1 MIVGYNID
9 TDVIVGKLTEDE
21 IDRTLYERKEDIIDY
36 FIDKELISYKK
47 QIVIKKLFIKQK
59 ISITN

>member
-1 MIVGYNID
+1 MIIGYNID

-21 IDRTLYERKEDIIDY
+21 IDRALYEREEDIIDY

-47 QIVIKKLFIKQK
+47 QIKMNVIQHLR
-59 ISITN
+59 TYRN

>member
-21 IDRTLYERKEDIIDY
+21 IDRALYKREEDIIDY

-47 QIVIKKLFIKQK
+47 QIKMNVIQHLR
-59 ISITN
+59 TYRN

>member
-21 IDRTLYERKEDIIDY
+21 IDRALYERKEDIIDY

-47 QIVIKKLFIKQK
+47 QIKMNVIQHLR
-59 ISITN
+59 TYRN

>member
-9 TDVIVGKLTEDE
+9 TDVIVEKLTKDE
-21 IDRTLYERKEDIIDY
+21 IDRALYERKEDIIDY

-47 QIVIKKLFIKQK
+47 QIKMNVIQHLR
-59 ISITN
+59 TYRN